1 MTWQT
6 EVVANSA
13 ALAVKINQNV
23 KVSGMV
29 FYLTS
34 SCELAKATAMY
45 CQAISAVDCRKMDS
59 VWISSHG
66 TGGQILCPVE
76 LCSCMQ
82 AGN

>member
-6 EVVANSA
+6 EVVAISA

-23 KVSGMV
+23 KVSGVV
-29 FYLTS
+29 FYLTF
-34 SCELAKATAMY
+34 SCELAKGTARY
-45 CQAISAVDCRKMDS
+45 CQAISPVDRRRMDS
-59 VWISSHG
+59 VWISSHR

-76 LCSCMQ
+76 LRSCMQ